1 MLLVCECNRV
11 NNKTK
16 QNHARSIVLICVLYV
31 DRRRSFDSSLYWID
45 DIEIR
50 SNSSWRQ
57 VSLSHIAIEILL
69 LSSINGSLL
78 YNKYIK
84 QRNKTSQM
92 DFLSLS
98 LSLSFSFPPLWT
110 PTEAECMFEWDI
122 CPRCLRWLTS
132 SACNCCSCFV
142 QQLDWAIFFFFC
154 CFSASIFFIHSWL
167 YIDRGVCSLRVDNRW
182 WLWTIARCIG
192 FNRRERE
199 RGKWC
204 HVCVCV

>member
-98 LSLSFSFPPLWT
+98 LSLCLSLF
-110 PTEAECMFEWDI
+110 
-122 CPRCLRWLTS
+122 PRCGLLPKQN
-132 SACNCCSCFV
+132 ACSNEIYALVVFV
-142 QQLDWAIFFFFC
+142 D
-154 CFSASIFFIHSWL
+154 
-167 YIDRGVCSLRVDNRW
+167 
-182 WLWTIARCIG
+182 
-192 FNRRERE
+192 
-199 RGKWC
+199 
-204 HVCVCV
+204 